1 MTLNPTVLAAE
12 DNQDD
17 AFFLQR
23 AFGHASLHV
32 VPDGEAVI
40 EFLSA
45 RTLAEQPS
53 LVLLDIKMPRRN
65 GHEVLQWIR
74 AHDTLSHL
82 VVIMMTSSQEP
93 ADIAEAR
100 RLGANSYL
108 IKPGGLDDFRAVV
121 RALQTYW
128 ISHDQFVRT
137 AG

>member
-74 AHDTLSHL
+74 AHDTLSH
-82 VVIMMTSSQEP
+82 
-93 ADIAEAR
+93 IAEAR
-100 RLGANSYL
+100 RLGANSYVL
-108 IKPGGLDDFRAVV
+108 KPGALDDFRSVV

-128 ISHDQFVRT
+128 IAHDQFVRT